1 MASSASAAAAPRPST
16 SSSSPNE
23 AILRNALRYTISA
36 REYAALHKYVLSK
49 SKLVRRRAP
58 TVEQVTRIMNGP
70 SALPPSKAS
79 AASPPPTSPSKTDKK
94 DRKDKNEKLPELTD
108 PDTPRAILGADDF
121 NARAVRHALR
131 VFIASAAGL
140 KLYEALQ
147 RKLFGKPKSKKEP
160 LHKSP
165 TVRLSLSLSA
175 ILLLYRLLFRFFT
188 RLRTHLLDPAAL
200 PFRIRNPR
208 TAAAL
213 TSAYAPAAGASLAGL
228 ALGIAPAQFR
238 MTLAVMAV
246 CRALE
251 FAWNAAEDAGAIW
264 GVDMVPVSVRSAVGA
279 AAGAASSGVDKLIA
293 GATMGANGVMLVPRP
308 RARPWWWGSWMLQ
321 PIAFGQLLHAAVF
334 DRDCFPMPYGNFI
347 FNRTLP
353 TDTYLHAAPADI
365 PAAIAKNWPGPYEVL
380 DAMAAMAR
388 AYWPPFSSPTLF
400 PNKDV
405 SQLLALPTVG
415 AVSSSSSTSAA
426 AAAAAAASSAAAIA
440 AVTPLTSR
448 AHPLIKSLSCA
459 TLHPDDPS
467 CGRTFL
473 TYWLRAF
480 PAYARFFLVLYTAL
494 QLPRAGAVYH
504 APVQTIQR
512 LIARALRS
520 ATFLTG
526 SLSTAWASVCFF
538 QAWLPRRVLPTQRFF
553 LSGFVAGFWAWV
565 ERKHG
570 RALFLYSARASL
582 DSIWKVGV
590 KRRWWRPAS
599 QGADVLVFVASLLVA
614 GAVYE
619 RQASAVREPAW
630 RKGVSW
636 VRGEGWRDWAI
647 EDEDE
652 DEDEEGTD
660 DAGAALKEE

>member
-1 MASSASAAAAPRPST
+1 MASSASAATAPRPGASA
-16 SSSSPNE
+16 NE
-23 AILRNALRYTISA
+23 AIIRNALRYTISA

-58 TVEQVTRIMNGP
+58 TVDQVARIMNGP
-70 SALPPSKAS
+70 SSLPPSKAS
-79 AASPPPTSPSKTDKK
+79 TPRPSQSGGPPKSPSKK
-94 DRKDKNEKLPELTD
+94 EKLPELTD
-108 PDTPRAILGADDF
+108 PDTPHAILGADDF

-131 VFIASAAGL
+131 VFMASAAGL
-140 KLYEALQ
+140 KIYDAVQ
-147 RKLFGKPKSKKEP
+147 RRLFGKPRSKKEP

-200 PFRIRNPR
+200 PFRVRNPR

-228 ALGIAPAQFR
+228 ALGIAPAPFR

-246 CRALE
+246 FRALE
-251 FAWNAAEDAGAIW
+251 FAWNAAEDSGAIW
-264 GVDMVPVSVRSAVGA
+264 GVDMVPVAVRAAVGTA
-279 AAGAASSGVDKLIA
+279 TSVASSGVDKLITA
-293 GATMGANGVMLVPRP
+293 GTAKASGVMLVARP

-334 DRDCFPMPYGNFI
+334 DRDCFPLPYGNFI

-365 PAAIAKNWPGPYEVL
+365 PAAMAANWPGPYQVL
-380 DAMAAMAR
+380 DAMAAMGR
-388 AYWPPFSSPTLF
+388 AYWPAFSSPALF
-400 PNKDV
+400 PTKDV
-405 SQLLALPTVG
+405 SQLLALPVAASG
-415 AVSSSSSTSAA
+415 ASAAASASAA
-426 AAAAAAASSAAAIA
+426 AATAAVA

-459 TLHPDDPS
+459 TLHPNDPS
-467 CGRTFL
+467 CGRTYL

-480 PAYARFFLVLYTAL
+480 PAYARFFLVVYTAL
-494 QLPRAGAVYH
+494 QLPRAAAVYH
-504 APVQTIQR
+504 APVRAIQQ
-512 LIARALRS
+512 LLAKSLRS

-526 SLSTAWASVCFF
+526 SLSTAWASICFF

-553 LSGFVAGFWAWV
+553 LSGFIAGFWAWV

-582 DSIWKVGV
+582 ESVWRVGV

-599 QGADVLVFVASLLVA
+599 QGADVLVFVASLVVA

-647 EDEDE
+647 EED
-652 DEDEEGTD
+652 DDEE
-660 DAGAALKEE
+660 EE

>member
-1 MASSASAAAAPRPST
+1 
-16 SSSSPNE
+16 
-23 AILRNALRYTISA
+23 
-36 REYAALHKYVLSK
+36 
-49 SKLVRRRAP
+49 
-58 TVEQVTRIMNGP
+58 
-70 SALPPSKAS
+70 
-79 AASPPPTSPSKTDKK
+79 
-94 DRKDKNEKLPELTD
+94 
-108 PDTPRAILGADDF
+108 
-121 NARAVRHALR
+121 
-131 VFIASAAGL
+131 
-140 KLYEALQ
+140 
-147 RKLFGKPKSKKEP
+147 
-160 LHKSP
+160 
-165 TVRLSLSLSA
+165 
-175 ILLLYRLLFRFFT
+175 
-188 RLRTHLLDPAAL
+188 
-200 PFRIRNPR
+200 
-208 TAAAL
+208 
-213 TSAYAPAAGASLAGL
+213 
-228 ALGIAPAQFR
+228 

-264 GVDMVPVSVRSAVGA
+264 GVDMVPVSVRSAIGA

-293 GATMGANGVMLVPRP
+293 GATMGTNGVMLVPRP

-347 FNRTLP
+347 FGRTLP
-353 TDTYLHAAPADI
+353 TDTYLHAAPSDI
-365 PAAIAKNWPGPYEVL
+365 PAAMAKNWPGPYQVL

-405 SQLLALPTVG
+405 SQLLALPTPSG
-415 AVSSSSSTSAA
+415 AASSASAAASAA
-426 AAAAAAASSAAAIA
+426 AAAAAIA

-448 AHPLIKSLSCA
+448 AHPLTKSLSCA

-504 APVQTIQR
+504 APMRAIQR
-512 LIARALRS
+512 LLARALRS

-570 RALFLYSARASL
+570 RALFMYSARASL
-582 DSIWKVGV
+582 DSIWRVGV

-619 RQASAVREPAW
+619 RQASAVREPTW

-647 EDEDE
+647 EEDE
-652 DEDEEGTD
+652 DEDEAEDDNNDKTAEVGREGSTF
-660 DAGAALKEE
+660 KEE

>member
-16 SSSSPNE
+16 SSAASFSSSSSSSSPHSAPNE

-36 REYAALHKYVLSK
+36 REYAALHKYVLSR

-70 SALPPSKAS
+70 SALPPSKAATSPRPSSTRTNAS
-79 AASPPPTSPSKTDKK
+79 ASSPPKSPSKK
-94 DRKDKNEKLPELTD
+94 EKLPELTD

-131 VFIASAAGL
+131 VFMASAAGL

-160 LHKSP
+160 LHKST

-200 PFRIRNPR
+200 PFRVRNPR

-279 AAGAASSGVDKLIA
+279 AAGAASSGVNKLVA

-334 DRDCFPMPYGNFI
+334 DRDCFPMPYGDFI

-353 TDTYLHAAPADI
+353 TDTYLHTAPADI
-365 PAAIAKNWPGPYEVL
+365 PAAIAKNWPGPYEVC
-380 DAMAAMAR
+380 DALAAMAR

-405 SQLLALPTVG
+405 SQLLALPT
-415 AVSSSSSTSAA
+415 TSAA
-426 AAAAAAASSAAAIA
+426 AASAAIA

-504 APVQTIQR
+504 APVQAIQR

-526 SLSTAWASVCFF
+526 SLSTAWASICFF

-570 RALFLYSARASL
+570 RALFMYSARQSL
-582 DSIWKVGV
+582 DSVWRVGV

-599 QGADVLVFVASLLVA
+599 EGADVLVFVASLLVA

-647 EDEDE
+647 EEDDEDE
-652 DEDEEGTD
+652 VED
-660 DAGAALKEE
+660 ASALKEE